1 LLSTTEYVRW
11 VVATFTLI
19 VQITLIRCSM
29 ITTSG
34 IDPTIRLRLQKLYSC
49 KSERGTVVL
58 QIMRAIDDLCDINE
72 IERD

>member
-1 LLSTTEYVRW
+1 
-11 VVATFTLI
+11 
-19 VQITLIRCSM
+19 M

-58 QIMRAIDDLCDINE
+58 QIMIAIDDLCDINE